1 MLLATLAGCVALFN
15 IANLVPVW
23 KFDGGQVLRQICPGP
38 IALALASFFL
48 LSAFLALGRQAGFSS
63 GFLLA
68 AGAIFSILSLL
79 TVGSGV
85 KPRHELKPIR
95 TIDRLA
101 MAAALLAV
109 FAIHGYGVLWAS
121 AQLT

>member
-1 MLLATLAGCVALFN
+1 LLAALAGCVALFN

-38 IALALASFFL
+38 VVLALASFSL
-48 LSAFLALGRQAGFSS
+48 LSAFLALGWRAGFSS

-68 AGAIFSILSLL
+68 AGAVFSILSLL

-85 KPRHELKPIR
+85 KPRHELEPIG
-95 TIDRLA
+95 TVDRFVIA
-101 MAAALLAV
+101 GALLAV
-109 FAIHGYGVLWAS
+109 FAIHGCGVLWAS
-121 AQLT
+121 AQLI

>member
-1 MLLATLAGCVALFN
+1 MFN

-48 LSAFLALGRQAGFSS
+48 LSAFLAVGWRAGFSS

-68 AGAIFSILSLL
+68 AGAVFSILSLL
-79 TVGSGV
+79 TMGSGI
-85 KPRHELKPIR
+85 KPRYELEPIR
-95 TIDRLA
+95 TVDRFA
-101 MAAALLAV
+101 IACALLAV
-109 FAIHGYGVLWAS
+109 FVIHGCGVLWAS
-121 AQLT
+121 AQLL